1 MDIWWIVIILLI
13 ISVALIVWSFYK
25 KDNGEKV
32 KEEFEELS
40 LQLMQ
45 DIYHLKNRVAI
56 LENELNITTEE
67 TLTSMKIHDVLKNHV
82 VTLYTQGVSL
92 ENIASQTQ
100 LPVATVQVVVDEY
113 VEHK

>member
-1 MDIWWIVIILLI
+1 MDVWMIVIILLI

-113 VEHK
+113 IEHK